1 MTSDYLLEMCGIV
14 KDFPGVR
21 ALDRV
26 DLDLR
31 PGEILALLGE
41 NGAGKSTLM
50 RILFGAYPKDAGQIL
65 VRGEEVAIRSPH
77 HALQLGISMVH
88 QELNLVPYMN
98 AAQNI
103 ALGHEDRALGT
114 WLRWGSIYEKAQA
127 QLDRLGVDVDLRVPV
142 RRLSVAQQQMV
153 EIAKAL
159 AWNAQVLVLDEPTSS
174 LTLHE
179 IDQLFSLLRNLASQG
194 VGIILIT
201 HRLEEV
207 FQLADECLVLR
218 DGQKVGS
225 WPVTDVDMPRL
236 VQAMVGRS
244 VSQMFPKVQAE
255 RGQELLRVEGL
266 AQAGK
271 LRDISFSAYQGEIL
285 GIAGL
290 VGAGRTELARAIFGA
305 DRVDRGA
312 IYVRGRPVRI
322 LSPQDAIANGIGFLT
337 EDRKTQGL
345 VLVMSVE
352 SNLALTIYDRLSRF
366 WVINRA
372 ARRKT
377 GKQYVD
383 QLHIRPPRPERQ
395 ARYLSGGNQQKVVLG
410 KWLARQTNILIFDEP
425 TRGIDVGAK
434 TEVYQLM
441 NELVKAGSCVIMIS
455 SELPEVL
462 HMSDRI
468 LIMREGRI
476 VAEVD
481 RGAATQELVMEYATG
496 VRAPQAA

>member
-1 MTSDYLLEMCGIV
+1 MTPHFLLEMRGIV

-21 ALDRV
+21 ALDGV
-26 DLDLR
+26 DLDLGA
-31 PGEILALLGE
+31 GEILALLGE

-65 VRGEEVAIRSPH
+65 VHGEEVTIRNPH
-77 HALQLGISMVH
+77 HALELGISMVH

-103 ALGHEDRALGT
+103 GLGHEGRLLGT
-114 WLRWGSIYEKAQA
+114 WLQWRSIYQNARN

-159 AWNAQVLVLDEPTSS
+159 AWNAQVLVLDEPTSALS
-174 LTLHE
+174 LNE
-179 IDQLFSLLRNLASQG
+179 IDQLFSLLRNLARQG
-194 VGIILIT
+194 VGIIFIT
-201 HRLEEV
+201 HRLDEV
-207 FQLADECLVLR
+207 FQLADRCIVLR
-218 DGQKVGS
+218 DGQKVGG
-225 WPVTDVDMPRL
+225 WPVKDVDMPRL

-244 VSQMFPKVQAE
+244 VGQMFPKVATE
-255 RGQELLRVEGL
+255 RGEELLRVEGL
-266 AQAGK
+266 ARTGK
-271 LRDISFSAYQGEIL
+271 LHDVSFSAYQGEIL

-290 VGAGRTELARAIFGA
+290 VGAGRTELARAVFGA
-305 DRVDRGA
+305 DPVDRGTV
-312 IYVRGRPVRI
+312 YVHGRPVRI
-322 LSPQDAIANGIGFLT
+322 HSPQDAIDNGIGFLT

-345 VLVMSVE
+345 VLVMTVE
-352 SNLALTIYDRLSRF
+352 SNLVLTIYDRLSRF

-377 GKQYVD
+377 GQQYVER
-383 QLHIRPPRPERQ
+383 LRIRPPQPDRQ
-395 ARYLSGGNQQKVVLG
+395 ARDLSGGNQQKVVLG
-410 KWLARQTNILIFDEP
+410 KWLARKTNILIFDEP

-441 NELVKAGSCVIMIS
+441 NDLVASGSCVIMIS

-468 LIMREGRI
+468 LVMREGHI

-481 RGAATQELVMEYATG
+481 RQVATQELVMEYATG
-496 VRAPQAA
+496 VRAPQGA